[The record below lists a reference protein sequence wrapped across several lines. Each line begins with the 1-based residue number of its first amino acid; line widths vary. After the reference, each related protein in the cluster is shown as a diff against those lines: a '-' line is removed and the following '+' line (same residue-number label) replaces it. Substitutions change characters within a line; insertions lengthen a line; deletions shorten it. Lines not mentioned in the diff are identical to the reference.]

1 MYNDLKG
8 KVAVITGG
16 SKGIGKAIAERL
28 AKEHMKLVINYNS
41 DAKGAEDTV
50 KMIKDK
56 GGDAVATQA
65 NVGDEND
72 VQHLLDVAID
82 NFGDLDLW
90 INNAGMENQVH
101 THEMSLADWNKV
113 IKVNLTGT
121 FLGARA
127 ALRYWIKKDRPGN
140 IINMSSVHDQIPWPT
155 FSHYAAS
162 KGGVKMF
169 SETIALEYA
178 KRGIRVNSVSPGA
191 INTPIN
197 AKKFSDPD
205 QLADTKEMV
214 PMDRIG
220 KPEEVSATVAW
231 LASTESGYV
240 TGDTIYVDGGMTL
253 YPEFEEGKG

>member
-1 MYNDLKG
+1 MYEDLRD

-28 AKEHMKLVINYNS
+28 AKEHMQIVINYNS
-41 DAKGAEDTV
+41 DAAGAEEAV
-50 KMIKDK
+50 EMIKNK
-56 GGDAVATQA
+56 GGNAVAVQA
-65 NVGDEND
+65 DVSSEED
-72 VQHLLDVAID
+72 VQKMLDAAID
-82 NFGDLDLW
+82 NFGGLDLW
-90 INNAGMENQVH
+90 INNAGLENQVH

-127 ALRYWIKKDRPGN
+127 ALRYWVKNDRPGN

-169 SETIALEYA
+169 TETIALEYA
-178 KRGIRVNSVSPGA
+178 KRGIRVNAIAPGA

-197 AKKFSDPD
+197 AKKFADPD
-205 QLADTKEMV
+205 QLQSTKEMV

-220 KPEEVSATVAW
+220 KPSEVSATAAW